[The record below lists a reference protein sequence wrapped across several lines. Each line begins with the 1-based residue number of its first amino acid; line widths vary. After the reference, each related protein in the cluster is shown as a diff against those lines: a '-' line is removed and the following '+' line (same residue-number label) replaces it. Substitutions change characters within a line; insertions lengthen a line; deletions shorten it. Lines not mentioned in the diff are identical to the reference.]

1 MYKFL
6 FGGFFIPYLCI
17 SYCLS
22 AFGSDEL
29 GVYKNEIKK
38 NSVYTVQCFPVGWE
52 LSPAI
57 IELNSQ
63 NQLQFSFDEIG
74 KDIQDYS
81 YRLIHCDAD
90 WKSSELSEFDFLD
103 GFSENQIQDYEF
115 SFNTNVDYVHY
126 SLKLP
131 NEDVKLKLS
140 GNYVLELYQDFDI
153 ENVVLR
159 QRFMVLDSNVELK
172 GKIKH
177 PISMDLRK
185 THQEVMFSIL
195 HPSFLIDNPQSDLT
209 VILRQNDRSD
219 GSQMKVKPIF
229 IRKDELV
236 FDNNRE
242 YVFPGNNEF
251 HYFDLKSFRYQS
263 IYIRSVENVEE
274 ETVVTLSPGKIRQ
287 FAPYI
292 YRRDNNGISVVSVDE
307 RKVPTTEADYAHI
320 VFTLPFDNELK
331 HGEMYVYG
339 AFNNWECNENNRMEY
354 NHELGVYQKSIYLKQ
369 GYYNYV
375 YALLE
380 NGKDSPDINYI
391 EGSHWQTENNYTIYV
406 YYHDIEKNYDRL
418 IGFKTLNSTKNF

>member
-1 MYKFL
+1 MCKFP
-6 FGGFFIPYLCI
+6 FRVFFISYLCI

-22 AFGSDEL
+22 AYGSNEL
-29 GVYKNEIKK
+29 EVYKNEIKK
-38 NSVYTVQCFPVGWE
+38 VSIHTVQCFPVGWE

-57 IELNSQ
+57 MELNSQ

-74 KDIQDYS
+74 KGVQDYS
-81 YRLIHCDAD
+81 YRIIHCDAD
-90 WKSSELSEFDFLD
+90 WKSSELSEFDYLE
-103 GFSENQIQDYEF
+103 GFSENQLQDYEF
-115 SFNTNVDYVHY
+115 SFNTNVEYVHY

-140 GNYVLELYQDFDI
+140 GNYILEVYQDFDI
-153 ENVVLR
+153 ENMVLR
-159 QRFMVLDSNVELK
+159 QRFMVLDSKVQLT

-177 PISMDLRK
+177 PIDMERRK

-195 HPSFLIDNPQSDLT
+195 HPNFMIDNPQSELT
-209 VILRQNDRSD
+209 VIVRQNDRPD

-236 FDNNRE
+236 FDNNQE

-263 IYIRSVENVEE
+263 IYIRSIENVEE
-274 ETVVTLSPGKIRQ
+274 ETVVSLSPGKIRR
-287 FAPYI
+287 FTPYI
-292 YRRDNNGISVVSVDE
+292 YRRDNNGVSVISVDE
-307 RKVPTTEADYAHI
+307 RKEPTTEADYAHV
-320 VFTLPFDNELK
+320 VFTLPFENELK

-339 AFNNWECNENNRMEY
+339 AFNNWECDESNRMVY
-354 NHELGVYQKSIYLKQ
+354 DYELGAYQKSIYLKQ

-380 NGKDSPDINYI
+380 NGKNLPDINYI
-391 EGSHWQTENNYTIYV
+391 EGSYWQTENNYTIYV
-406 YYHDIEKNYDRL
+406 YYYDIVKNYDRL

>member
-6 FGGFFIPYLCI
+6 LKGFFISYLCI

-22 AFGSDEL
+22 ALGSNEL
-29 GVYKNEIKK
+29 EVYKNEIKK
-38 NSVYTVQCFPVGWE
+38 VSIHTVQCFPLGWE
-52 LSPAI
+52 MSPAI
-57 IELNSQ
+57 IEMNSQ

-81 YRLIHCDAD
+81 YKIIHCDAN
-90 WKSSELSEFDFLD
+90 WKSSELSEFDYLD

-140 GNYVLELYQDFDI
+140 GNYILEVYQDFDI
-153 ENVVLR
+153 EDVVLR
-159 QRFMVLDSNVELK
+159 QRFMLLESKVTFK

-177 PISMDLRK
+177 PIGVNLRK

-195 HPSFLIDNPQSDLT
+195 HPNFLIDNPYSDLT

-236 FDNNRE
+236 FDNNQA

-263 IYIRSVENVEE
+263 IYIRSIENVDS
-274 ETVVTLSPGKIRQ
+274 ETVVTLSPGEIKQ
-287 FAPYI
+287 FEPYI
-292 YRRDNNGISVVSVDE
+292 YRRDNNGISVISVDE
-307 RKVPTTEADYAHI
+307 RKKPTTEADYARV
-320 VFTLPFDNELK
+320 VFTLPFENELK
-331 HGEMYVYG
+331 HGAMYVYG

-354 NHELGVYQKSIYLKQ
+354 HHGLGVYQKSIYLKQ

-380 NGKDSPDINYI
+380 KGKDAPDINYI

>member
-1 MYKFL
+1 MYKLL
-6 FGGFFIPYLCI
+6 FKGFFIPCLCI

-22 AFGSDEL
+22 AFGSDEFE
-29 GVYKNEIKK
+29 VYKNEIKK
-38 NSVYTVQCFPVGWE
+38 SSVHTVQCFPVGWE

-131 NEDVKLKLS
+131 NEEVKLKLS
-140 GNYVLELYQDFDI
+140 GNYILELYQDFDI
-153 ENVVLR
+153 DNIVLR
-159 QRFMVLDSNVELK
+159 QRFMVLDSKVEFK

-236 FDNNRE
+236 FDDNRE

-307 RKVPTTEADYAHI
+307 RKEPTTEADYAHI

-354 NHELGVYQKSIYLKQ
+354 NHDLGVYQKSIYLKQ
-369 GYYNYV
+369 GYYNYA

-380 NGKDSPDINYI
+380 NGKDSPDISYI

-406 YYHDIEKNYDRL
+406 YYHDIGKNYDRL

>member
-1 MYKFL
+1 MYKLL
-6 FGGFFIPYLCI
+6 FKGFFIPCLCI

-29 GVYKNEIKK
+29 EVYKNEIKK
-38 NSVYTVQCFPVGWE
+38 SSVHTVQCFPVGWE

-131 NEDVKLKLS
+131 NEEVKLKLS
-140 GNYVLELYQDFDI
+140 GNYILELYQDFDI
-153 ENVVLR
+153 DNIVLR
-159 QRFMVLDSNVELK
+159 QRFMVLDSKVEFK

-236 FDNNRE
+236 FDDNRE

-307 RKVPTTEADYAHI
+307 RKEPTTEADYAHI

-354 NHELGVYQKSIYLKQ
+354 NHDLGVYQKSIYLKQ
-369 GYYNYV
+369 GYYNYA

-380 NGKDSPDINYI
+380 NGKDSPDISYI

-406 YYHDIEKNYDRL
+406 YYHDIGKNYDRL

>member
-1 MYKFL
+1 MYKLL
-6 FGGFFIPYLCI
+6 FKGFFIPCLCI

-22 AFGSDEL
+22 AFGSDEFE
-29 GVYKNEIKK
+29 VYKNEIKK
-38 NSVYTVQCFPVGWE
+38 SSVHTVQCFPVGWE

-131 NEDVKLKLS
+131 NEEVKLKLS
-140 GNYVLELYQDFDI
+140 GNYILELYQDFDI
-153 ENVVLR
+153 DNIVLR
-159 QRFMVLDSNVELK
+159 QRFMVLDSKVEFK

-236 FDNNRE
+236 FDDNRE

-307 RKVPTTEADYAHI
+307 RKEPTTEADYAHI

-331 HGEMYVYG
+331 HGEMYIYG
-339 AFNNWECNENNRMEY
+339 AFNNWECNENNRMAY
-354 NHELGVYQKSIYLKQ
+354 NHDLGVYQKSIYLKQ
-369 GYYNYV
+369 GYYNYA

-380 NGKDSPDINYI
+380 NGKDSPDISYI

-406 YYHDIEKNYDRL
+406 YYHDIGKNYDRL

>member
-6 FGGFFIPYLCI
+6 FRVFFISHLCI

-22 AFGSDEL
+22 TFASDNTS
-29 GVYKNEIKK
+29 GYKSEIKK
-38 NSVYTVQCFPVGWE
+38 VSIHTVQCYPLGWE
-52 LSPAI
+52 LSPPI
-57 IELNSQ
+57 VELNSQ
-63 NQLQFSFDEIG
+63 NQLQFSFDELG

-81 YRLIHCDAD
+81 YRIIHCDAD
-90 WKSSELSEFDFLD
+90 WKSSSLSEFDFLD

-126 SLKLP
+126 SLLLP
-131 NEDVKLKLS
+131 NGDVKLKLS
-140 GNYVLELYQDFDI
+140 GNYILEVYQDFDVEKVI
-153 ENVVLR
+153 LR
-159 QRFMVLDSNVELK
+159 QRFMILDSKIELK
-172 GKIKH
+172 GKVKH
-177 PISMDLRK
+177 PIDMDRRK
-185 THQEVMFSIL
+185 THQEVLFSIF
-195 HPSFLIDNPQSDLT
+195 HPNFLIDNPHSDLT

-236 FDNNRE
+236 FDNNQV

-263 IYIRSVENVEE
+263 IYIRSIENIED
-274 ETVVTLSPGKIRQ
+274 ETVVTLSSGVNRH
-287 FAPYI
+287 FDPYI
-292 YRRDNNGISVVSVDE
+292 FRRDNNGISVVSVDE
-307 RKVPTTEADYAHI
+307 RKEPTTEADYAHV

-331 HGEMYVYG
+331 HGKMYVYG
-339 AFNNWECNENNRMEY
+339 AFNNWEFNEKNQMVYDHN
-354 NHELGVYQKSIYLKQ
+354 LGIYQKSIYLKQ

-391 EGSHWQTENNYTIYV
+391 EGSHWQTENNYMIYV

-418 IGFKTLNSTKNF
+418 IGFKILNSTKDF

>member
-6 FGGFFIPYLCI
+6 LKGFFIPYLCI

-22 AFGSDEL
+22 AFGSDGLE
-29 GVYKNEIKK
+29 VFKNEIKK
-38 NSVYTVQCFPVGWE
+38 VSVHTVQCFPVGWE

-81 YRLIHCDAD
+81 YRLIHCNAD
-90 WKSSELSEFDFLD
+90 WESSELSEFDFLE

-126 SLKLP
+126 SLLLP
-131 NEDVKLKLS
+131 NEDIKLKLS
-140 GNYVLELYQDFDI
+140 GNYILEVFQDFDI

-159 QRFMVLDSNVELK
+159 QRFMVLDSKVELK

-177 PISMDLRK
+177 PIDMERRK

-195 HPSFLIDNPQSDLT
+195 HPSFLIDNPHSDLT
-209 VILRQNDRSD
+209 VILRQNDRPD

-236 FDNNRE
+236 FDDNQE
-242 YVFPGNNEF
+242 YVFSGNNEF

-263 IYIRSVENVEE
+263 IFIRSIENVEE
-274 ETVVTLSPGKIRQ
+274 ETVVTLSPGKLNQ
-287 FAPYI
+287 FTPYI
-292 YRRDNNGISVVSVDE
+292 YRRDNNGISVISVDE
-307 RKVPTTEADYAHI
+307 RKQPTTEADYAHI
-320 VFTLPFDNELK
+320 VFTLPFDVELK

-339 AFNNWECNENNRMEY
+339 AFNNWECNESNRMIY
-354 NHELGVYQKSIYLKQ
+354 SDHLGVYQKSIYLKQ
-369 GYYNYV
+369 GYYNYA

-380 NGKDSPDINYI
+380 NGSDSPDISYI
-391 EGSHWQTENNYTIYV
+391 EGSHWQAENNYMIYV
-406 YYHDIEKNYDRL
+406 YYHDIAKNYDRL
-418 IGFKTLNSTKNF
+418 IGFETLNSTKNF

>member
-1 MYKFL
+1 MYKFQL
-6 FGGFFIPYLCI
+6 RVFFISYFCI

-22 AFGSDEL
+22 AFGSEGV
-29 GVYKNEIKK
+29 GVYKNEITKV
-38 NSVYTVQCFPVGWE
+38 SIHTVQCYPVGWE
-52 LSPAI
+52 LSPPI
-57 IELNSQ
+57 VELNSQ
-63 NQLQFSFDEIG
+63 NQLQFSFDELG

-81 YRLIHCDAD
+81 YRLIHCNAD
-90 WKSSELSEFDFLD
+90 WESSELSEFDYLD

-126 SLKLP
+126 SLLLP

-140 GNYVLELYQDFDI
+140 GNYILEVFQDFDV

-159 QRFMVLDSNVELK
+159 QRLMLLDSKVELK
-172 GKIKH
+172 GKVKH
-177 PISMDLRK
+177 PISMNLRK

-195 HPSFLIDNPQSDLT
+195 HPSFLIDNPHSDLT

-219 GSQMKVKPIF
+219 GSQMKVRPVF

-236 FDNNRE
+236 FDNNQE

-263 IYIRSVENVEE
+263 IYIHSIENIE

-287 FAPYI
+287 FDPYI
-292 YRRDNNGISVVSVDE
+292 FRRDNNGISVVSVDE
-307 RKVPTTEADYAHI
+307 RKEPTTEADYAQV

-339 AFNNWECNENNRMEY
+339 ALNNWECNEKNRMVY
-354 NHELGVYQKSIYLKQ
+354 DHNLGVYQKSIYLKQ

-375 YALLE
+375 YGLLE
-380 NGKDSPDINYI
+380 NGKNSPDINYI
-391 EGSHWQTENNYTIYV
+391 EGSHWQTENNYFIYV

-418 IGFKTLNSTKNF
+418 IGYKTLNSTKNF